1 MLQPITAVGGNLR
14 WTRSGTVWAD
24 FILTGI
30 EYGYRP
36 AEDKSTARSMHK
48 MLMRALDG
56 EALLLGI
63 CASLNPEA
71 VVARMEEGI
80 DLDAHP
86 QWAAECDA
94 TIETLEMF
102 QPGKRIY
109 WLSIPLAN
117 KGWKNQAAAAW
128 SAARTTLTDYLGLPR
143 TSLDPEEVARRTTQA
158 NMIATDIPAYFRPT
172 PATPAQMVWLHQH
185 SLQRGLGLD
194 SDVPLP
200 YASIG
205 TKPMAAFTAAR
216 FDEGAQSDRPSS
228 GWKSKA
234 PTLTK
239 ALKIDQPWTLEERPA
254 NYQCLLALA
263 DTPSGNTVFPGSE
276 FLALADAIAGVDV
289 DWGIRLHIRSS
300 AEVSKKNK
308 RALINLNE
316 QFSQREGEVSHG
328 HGVLHAAAEDL
339 AEYAAK
345 MDADN
350 MEVEVQSTTIFAI
363 GAHTEEV
370 ALRDAR
376 QLAKLFEL
384 SSYKLVSPLGFQ
396 EDLWHALNPGVS
408 TPSIVK
414 EFAQITTSTDFSAYV
429 PCVHNDLGDSSGPLL
444 ALNISSA
451 RIGVVHHDVAKK
463 SAADISGSFAAVG
476 ALGSGKSVLLKGIGG
491 AFHDRGGKIV
501 VIDHTE
507 VGEYARWAATIAE
520 AVIADLS
527 HPKWSLDPLRIFG
540 PDKGAEVA
548 TSVLLPLLQLQPDE
562 PLGVLLGTVLEPAY
576 RGEHGLLDGG
586 LGDILD
592 HLRSDECTL
601 VQRIELADKLGVYA
615 RKSYAAALFE
625 KGLPALDITAQAIV
639 FRTHTV
645 KLPSQQEIVQEH
657 LFRQLGL
664 EKRVGRAMYALI
676 GLIARGICFA
686 NPSEPAMFLADE
698 CHRMT
703 RAEEG
708 VDIVIDFLREGR
720 KEQAYIGLGS
730 QDPDEGLGNETLRGL
745 IPTRFAMRQTD
756 ATLARRSLAFVGLDP
771 RDPDMFKELTE
782 QTSPVSGKDP
792 DTGAEYVEPHR
803 RGEGYMRDAYG
814 NIGRIK
820 VLMPSEPNRAHA
832 TQTTPDKA
840 PKELIDA

>member
-1 MLQPITAVGGNLR
+1 MSESDPQSTSREVVKNYTRARKFPQLLGMTPDGKKLPPGGPYSYTQFVGAGLVALVLWKTPGIWATGSLIRNVFVFLALVGVTAWGTRQAPPHRRPKSTVHGRRCEQSTRFASTSAEGRRTYTATTPSPRPRRHGDCGASPVTRGAARRGAHSERSPGPHRVRTCLPHPPSGATASFTAVHSPPAATGHPTRCIHQRPATCCHGRRIAQRSREGLMLQPITAVGGNLR

-117 KGWKNQAAAAW
+117 RGWKNQAAAAW

-158 NMIATDIPAYFRPT
+158 NMIAADIPAYFRPT

-263 DTPSGNTVFPGSE
+263 DTPSGNTVFPPGSE

-328 HGVLHAAAEDL
+328 HGGSPRRSGGPRRVRRKNGRRQHGSRSPVDDDL
-339 AEYAAK
+339 RHRG
-345 MDADN
+345 
-350 MEVEVQSTTIFAI
+350 THRRGRT
-363 GAHTEEV
+363 
-370 ALRDAR
+370 
-376 QLAKLFEL
+376 
-384 SSYKLVSPLGFQ
+384 
-396 EDLWHALNPGVS
+396 PGC
-408 TPSIVK
+408 T
-414 EFAQITTSTDFSAYV
+414 
-429 PCVHNDLGDSSGPLL
+429 
-444 ALNISSA
+444 
-451 RIGVVHHDVAKK
+451 
-463 SAADISGSFAAVG
+463 
-476 ALGSGKSVLLKGIGG
+476 
-491 AFHDRGGKIV
+491 
-501 VIDHTE
+501 
-507 VGEYARWAATIAE
+507 ATRE
-520 AVIADLS
+520 TV
-527 HPKWSLDPLRIFG
+527 R
-540 PDKGAEVA
+540 
-548 TSVLLPLLQLQPDE
+548 TLQLQAGQPARIPRG
-562 PLGVLLGTVLEPAY
+562 PLARTQPWSVHTLN
-576 RGEHGLLDGG
+576 RQRIRSDHHLDRF
-586 LGDILD
+586 LR
-592 HLRSDECTL
+592 LRSL
-601 VQRIELADKLGVYA
+601 RPQRLG
-615 RKSYAAALFE
+615 
-625 KGLPALDITAQAIV
+625 
-639 FRTHTV
+639 
-645 KLPSQQEIVQEH
+645 
-657 LFRQLGL
+657 
-664 EKRVGRAMYALI
+664 
-676 GLIARGICFA
+676 
-686 NPSEPAMFLADE
+686 
-698 CHRMT
+698 
-703 RAEEG
+703 
-708 VDIVIDFLREGR
+708 
-720 KEQAYIGLGS
+720 
-730 QDPDEGLGNETLRGL
+730 
-745 IPTRFAMRQTD
+745 
-756 ATLARRSLAFVGLDP
+756 
-771 RDPDMFKELTE
+771 
-782 QTSPVSGKDP
+782 
-792 DTGAEYVEPHR
+792 
-803 RGEGYMRDAYG
+803 
-814 NIGRIK
+814 
-820 VLMPSEPNRAHA
+820 
-832 TQTTPDKA
+832 
-840 PKELIDA
+840 

>member
-48 MLMRALDG
+48 MLLRALDG

-158 NMIATDIPAYFRPT
+158 NMIAADIPAYFRPT
-172 PATPAQMVWLHQH
+172 PATPAQMIWLHQH

-194 SDVPLP
+194 SDVPLS
-200 YASIG
+200 YSSIG

-216 FDEGAQSDRPSS
+216 FDEGAQTDRPST

-289 DWGIRLHIRSS
+289 DWGIRLHIRTS

-396 EDLWHALNPGVS
+396 EELWGALNPGVS
-408 TPSIVK
+408 TPLHR
-414 EFAQITTSTDFSAYV
+414 Q
-429 PCVHNDLGDSSGPLL
+429 
-444 ALNISSA
+444 
-451 RIGVVHHDVAKK
+451 RIRSDHHLHR
-463 SAADISGSFAAVG
+463 F
-476 ALGSGKSVLLKGIGG
+476 
-491 AFHDRGGKIV
+491 
-501 VIDHTE
+501 
-507 VGEYARWAATIAE
+507 
-520 AVIADLS
+520 
-527 HPKWSLDPLRIFG
+527 LRLR
-540 PDKGAEVA
+540 A
-548 TSVLLPLLQLQPDE
+548 
-562 PLGVLLGTVLEPAY
+562 
-576 RGEHGLLDGG
+576 
-586 LGDILD
+586 
-592 HLRSDECTL
+592 LRS
-601 VQRIELADKLGVYA
+601 QRLG
-615 RKSYAAALFE
+615 
-625 KGLPALDITAQAIV
+625 
-639 FRTHTV
+639 
-645 KLPSQQEIVQEH
+645 
-657 LFRQLGL
+657 
-664 EKRVGRAMYALI
+664 
-676 GLIARGICFA
+676 
-686 NPSEPAMFLADE
+686 
-698 CHRMT
+698 
-703 RAEEG
+703 
-708 VDIVIDFLREGR
+708 
-720 KEQAYIGLGS
+720 
-730 QDPDEGLGNETLRGL
+730 
-745 IPTRFAMRQTD
+745 
-756 ATLARRSLAFVGLDP
+756 
-771 RDPDMFKELTE
+771 
-782 QTSPVSGKDP
+782 
-792 DTGAEYVEPHR
+792 
-803 RGEGYMRDAYG
+803 
-814 NIGRIK
+814 
-820 VLMPSEPNRAHA
+820 
-832 TQTTPDKA
+832 
-840 PKELIDA
+840 

>member
-117 KGWKNQAAAAW
+117 RGWKNQAAAAW

-158 NMIATDIPAYFRPT
+158 NMIAADIPAYFRPT

-263 DTPSGNTVFPGSE
+263 DTPSGNTVFPPGSE

-328 HGVLHAAAEDL
+328 HGGVLHAAAEDL

-463 SAADISGSFAAVG
+463 SAADISGGSFAAVG

-491 AFHDRGGKIV
+491 AS
-501 VIDHTE
+501 
-507 VGEYARWAATIAE
+507 TIAE
-520 AVIADLS
+520 GRSSSSITPRWGGSTPDGPPPSPRLS
-527 HPKWSLDPLRIFG
+527 SRI
-540 PDKGAEVA
+540 
-548 TSVLLPLLQLQPDE
+548 
-562 PLGVLLGTVLEPAY
+562 
-576 RGEHGLLDGG
+576 
-586 LGDILD
+586 
-592 HLRSDECTL
+592 C
-601 VQRIELADKLGVYA
+601 
-615 RKSYAAALFE
+615 
-625 KGLPALDITAQAIV
+625 
-639 FRTHTV
+639 
-645 KLPSQQEIVQEH
+645 
-657 LFRQLGL
+657 
-664 EKRVGRAMYALI
+664 
-676 GLIARGICFA
+676 
-686 NPSEPAMFLADE
+686 
-698 CHRMT
+698 
-703 RAEEG
+703 
-708 VDIVIDFLREGR
+708 
-720 KEQAYIGLGS
+720 
-730 QDPDEGLGNETLRGL
+730 L
-745 IPTRFAMRQTD
+745 IPSGAWTHCESSGPTRRRGCDISSTAAST
-756 ATLARRSLAFVGLDP
+756 ASARRAARCPP
-771 RDPDMFKELTE
+771 RYCP
-782 QTSPVSGKDP
+782 
-792 DTGAEYVEPHR
+792 
-803 RGEGYMRDAYG
+803 
-814 NIGRIK
+814 
-820 VLMPSEPNRAHA
+820 RACL
-832 TQTTPDKA
+832 PW
-840 PKELIDA
+840 